1 MSFMDYTLVPG
12 GSFVMC
18 ETISEFDENVPAP
31 VPVNDATP
39 PEEAKKVVETLQNKH
54 WVSSVLND
62 LKEIYGPLIMPL
74 INLPLD
80 RTSDEDVVS
89 AADMISSTA
98 TSVVEQLIPLL
109 MKVQMSRKM
118 CLQNSEEFTYAPVR
132 EVLGIV
138 IENKQQL
145 IKDGYGN
152 ISFSYTT
159 HPAFESWGANRII
172 KMLLKNP
179 ELIKHNVIDMNT
191 ITEISDCKPMFD
203 LFDSIPDMFDTM
215 FNNPERRA
223 RQEMFITDGE
233 SLDTIIKYRL
243 GDAPVM
249 DPNCPHD
256 EDPFCMLTRGLS
268 KMLRKV
274 KQKCYGLYCDAS
286 ERECEMTIEQRNKC
300 LYHCG
305 ALVVNMFV
313 ISAIALI
320 SHAYLIQRCM
330 DKQQCI
336 QNWCDE
342 IQRKYSKR

>member
-31 VPVNDATP
+31 ASVNDATP
-39 PEEAKKVVETLQNKH
+39 P
-54 WVSSVLND
+54 
-62 LKEIYGPLIMPL
+62 EIYGPLIMPL

-89 AADMISSTA
+89 AADMISNTA

-109 MKVQMSRKM
+109 MKIQMSRRM

-152 ISFSYTT
+152 IGFSYTT

-172 KMLLKNP
+172 NMMLKNP
-179 ELIKHNVIDMNT
+179 ELIKHNVIDMNM
-191 ITEISDCKPMFD
+191 IAEVSDCKPMFD

-223 RQEMFITDGE
+223 RQEMFLTDSE

-243 GDAPVM
+243 GEAPIEA
-249 DPNCPHD
+249 PNCSHE

-286 ERECEMTIEQRNKC
+286 ERECEMTVEQRNKC

-320 SHAYLIQRCM
+320 SHAYLVQRCM

-342 IQRKYSKR
+342 IRRKYSKR